1 MLHILS
7 RPARRLRAAL
17 AVALALACGP
27 ALALDPLLAIGQ
39 LHHDAWT
46 SKDGMPGDVWEMTQD
61 TGGFIWF
68 ATPSGLYRFD
78 GVRFEH
84 IRSLGGTPLLS
95 NVIATVRAFPDG
107 ALWIGY
113 RFAGLGV
120 FRDGRL
126 RHFAERDGIEP
137 GAVYSIVPDERGR
150 TWAAT
155 SHGLFMLD
163 GARWHKIGA
172 DWGLAGT
179 SEGLRRDPGGRLW
192 VNTEN
197 ALYYRDPGADRF
209 VPAGLTGQ
217 HFNVMA
223 DRDGHLWLWYL
234 DRVMRLPER
243 LATPP
248 RPRDWWMTSYSF
260 DAIFDR
266 DGNLWQAGCDGL
278 CRLGPD
284 ALARVDTWHQRTDP
298 SERAPSGLVSGDPMT
313 MFEDRE
319 GNVWVGTRRGVD
331 RFRRD
336 RVVSLGLPDGYS
348 YVALA
353 LDDAGRVWT
362 SAESIRRPRLWT
374 YGAAGLEEQPERDV
388 RTLATAADGAL
399 LVVRPGVIERRKGGT
414 TARIAYPD
422 SVPQAAMDGGVRIL
436 LDDGSGL
443 WAGFAYDSLYRYADG
458 RWHPAHDYGLPDTLP
473 ISMARGADGT
483 LWFGY
488 RDSTL
493 LALRDGKVRRFGG
506 ADGLDVGVV
515 GRIHDAGGVL
525 LAAGDKGLAMLSGS
539 RFLPVRLADPQAAA
553 GITGMLLRADGDLW
567 LNGSRGLV
575 RIPAARWRAFLRS
588 PAGTISGYD
597 LFDAV
602 DGYPGIAQFRSGQS
616 SLLETRDGRLWLAG
630 TDGAAWIDP
639 ARLPRNDLAPPVHIV
654 GVAAG
659 GRSLDAGARL
669 DLPAGTQDLQIAY
682 TAPSFT
688 MPERVRFR
696 YRLDGV
702 DDDWRDAG
710 TRRTAYYTRLGPG
723 RYRFV
728 VSAANEDGVWN
739 AQGAALDV
747 TVAPTFVQG
756 APFKVLCAAAFLFG
770 AWLLYRLRLR
780 RATRSLRRLL
790 QERAGERE
798 RIARTLHDTLM
809 QSVQALLMLFE
820 HARGRLPQDC
830 PDLPLLD
837 RTLEQARAALREG
850 RDELTALR
858 GAAAPAQDL
867 VGALVP
873 LGHILGEQFGVRFA
887 MRVDGQHH
895 ALCRDVAQEACFIAR
910 EALQNAFRHA
920 RANEVTLEVTYGEPA
935 FELAVRDDGRGITQ
949 AARPGHWG
957 LAGMRE
963 RAAAIGGRLDIGPAS
978 GAAGGGTLVALTVP
992 ASQAY
997 ERPARRPWWRRLA
1010 RGVAAGRS

>member
-1 MLHILS
+1 MFRSAIVFL
-7 RPARRLRAAL
+7 
-17 AVALALACGP
+17 LALLSGSAH
-27 ALALDPLLAIGQ
+27 ALDPTLSIAQ

-61 TGGFIWF
+61 RDGFMWF

-84 IRSLGGTPLLS
+84 IRSLGGVPLLS

-107 ALWIGY
+107 SLWIGY
-113 RFAGLGV
+113 RFNGLSVYRG
-120 FRDGRL
+120 GRL
-126 RHFAERDGIEP
+126 RHYAEADGLEP
-137 GAVYSIVPDERGR
+137 SIVYSVVADERGR

-155 SHGLFMLD
+155 GKGLFMLE
-163 GARWHKIGA
+163 GARWRKIGA

-179 SEGLRRDPGGRLW
+179 SEGVRRDPSGRLW

-197 ALYYRDPGADRF
+197 ALYYRDPGVDRF
-209 VPAGLTGQ
+209 VATGLAGQ
-217 HFNVMA
+217 HFNVIA
-223 DRDGHLWLWYL
+223 DRDGRLWLWYL
-234 DRVMRLPER
+234 DRMTRLPER

-266 DGNLWQAGCDGL
+266 DGNLWHAGCDGL
-278 CRLGPD
+278 CRLGPA
-284 ALARVDTWHQRTDP
+284 ALARVDTWRQRIDP
-298 SERAPSGLVSGDPMT
+298 RERAPSGLVTGAPMV

-319 GNVWVGTRRGVD
+319 GNIWLGTRGGVE
-331 RFRRD
+331 RFRRN
-336 RVVSLGLPDGYS
+336 RVVSLDLPPGYS
-348 YVALA
+348 NVTMA

-362 SAESIRRPRLWT
+362 GAESIRRLRLWT
-374 YGAAGLEEQPERDV
+374 YDAAGLAEQPERDV
-388 RTLATAADGAL
+388 RALATAADGAL
-399 LVVRPGVIERRKGGT
+399 LVARPGVIERRKAGAVT
-414 TARIAYPD
+414 RIPLPRD
-422 SVPQAAMDGGVRIL
+422 VPLEAMDAGVRTM

-443 WAGFAYDSLYRYADG
+443 WAGFSYNRTYRWAGG
-458 RWHPAHDYGLPDTLP
+458 RWHPAHEAGLPDTQA

-488 RDSTL
+488 RDSTVC
-493 LALRDGKVRRFGG
+493 ALRDGKARRYGA
-506 ADGLDVGVV
+506 ADGLDVGVIGSV
-515 GRIHDAGGVL
+515 ADAGGVV
-525 LAAGDKGLAMLSGS
+525 LAAGDKGLSMLSRG
-539 RFLPVRLADPQAAA
+539 RFVPVRLADPQALA

-575 RIPAARWRAFLRS
+575 RIPAAQWRAFLKA
-588 PAGTISGYD
+588 PAGTIATYD
-597 LFDAV
+597 LFDAT
-602 DGYPGIAQFRSGQS
+602 DGYPGIAQFRSGQP
-616 SLLETRDGRLWLAG
+616 SLLETPDGRLWLYG

-639 ARLPRNDLAPPVHIV
+639 ARLPRNRLAPPVHITSV
-654 GVAAG
+654 TAG
-659 GRSLDAGARL
+659 GRTLDATGGL
-669 DLPAGTQDLQIAY
+669 ILPAGTRDLQIAY

-696 YRLDGV
+696 YKLEGV

-710 TRRTAYYTRLGPG
+710 PRRTAYYTRLGPG
-723 RYRFV
+723 RYRFA

-739 AQGAALDV
+739 PTGAALDV
-747 TVAPTFVQG
+747 TIAPTFVQG
-756 APFKVLCAAAFLFG
+756 APFKALCAALLALA

-780 RATRSLRRLL
+780 RVTLQLRRLL

-820 HARGRLPQDC
+820 HARDRLPQDC
-830 PDLPLLD
+830 PDRPLID
-837 RTLEQARAALREG
+837 RTLEQARNALREG

-858 GAAAPAQDL
+858 GAAAPAEDL
-867 VGALVP
+867 VGAVVP
-873 LGHILGEQFGVRFA
+873 LGHILGEQFGVRFDV
-887 MRVDGQHH
+887 RVEGQRR
-895 ALCRDVAQEACFIAR
+895 ALCRDVAQETCFIAR

-920 RANEVTLEVTYGEPA
+920 RASEVVLEVAYGEQA
-935 FELAVRDDGRGITQ
+935 FELRVRDDGRGIRE

-963 RAAAIGGRLDIGPAS
+963 RAAAIGARLDIGP
-978 GAAGGGTLVALTVP
+978 GAERGTVVALTVP
-992 ASQAY
+992 AGQAY

-1010 RGVAAGRS
+1010 GGVPAGQP

>member
-1 MLHILS
+1 MFRSSIVLS
-7 RPARRLRAAL
+7 
-17 AVALALACGP
+17 LALLSGSAH
-27 ALALDPLLAIGQ
+27 ALDPALSIAQ

-61 TGGFIWF
+61 RDGFMWF

-84 IRSLGGTPLLS
+84 IRSLGGQPLPS

-113 RFAGLGV
+113 RFNGLSV
-120 FRDGRL
+120 YRDGRL
-126 RHFAERDGIEP
+126 RHYGEADGYEP
-137 GAVYSIVPDERGR
+137 GAVYSIVADERGR

-155 SHGLFMLD
+155 SKGLFMLD
-163 GARWHKIGA
+163 GARWRKIGA
-172 DWGLAGT
+172 DWGLAGR
-179 SEGLRRDPGGRLW
+179 SEGLRRDPNGRLW

-197 ALYYRDPGADRF
+197 ALFYRDPGVDRF
-209 VPAGLTGQ
+209 VPSGLTGQ
-217 HFNVMA
+217 HFNVMP
-223 DRDGHLWLWYL
+223 DRDGRLWLWYL
-234 DRVMRLPER
+234 DRVTRLPER

-248 RPRDWWMTSYSF
+248 KPRDWWTTSYSF

-266 DGNLWQAGCDGL
+266 DGNLWHAGVGL
-278 CRLGPD
+278 YRLSPD
-284 ALARVDTWHQRTDP
+284 ALARTDVWRPRTDP
-298 SERAPSGLVSGDPMT
+298 GEHAPASLVSGDAMT

-319 GNVWVGTRRGVD
+319 GNIWLGTRRGVD

-336 RVVSLGLPDGYS
+336 RVVSMGLPSGYS
-348 YVALA
+348 YAAIAV
-353 LDDAGRVWT
+353 DDAGRLWAR
-362 SAESIRRPRLWT
+362 AESTRQPRFWVD
-374 YGAAGLEEQPERDV
+374 GAAGPEEQPERDV
-388 RTLATAADGAL
+388 QGLATAPDGAL
-399 LVVRPGVIERRKGGT
+399 LLSRAGFIERRKDG
-414 TARIAYPD
+414 ARTRIPFPD
-422 SVPQAAMDGGVRIL
+422 GVPQAAMDAGVRTM
-436 LDDGSGL
+436 LDDGGSL
-443 WAGFAYDSLYRYADG
+443 WAGFAYDRLYRWTGG
-458 RWHPAHDYGLPDTLP
+458 RWHPARDYGVPDAEP
-473 ISMARGADGT
+473 ICMARGADGA

-488 RDSTL
+488 RDSTVV
-493 LALRDGKVRRFGG
+493 ALRDGKARRYGG

-515 GRIHDAGGVL
+515 GRVHDAGGVL
-525 LAAGDKGLAMLSGS
+525 LVAGDKGLSMLAGG
-539 RFLPVRLADPQAAA
+539 RFVPVRLADPQALA
-553 GITGMLLRADGDLW
+553 GITGMLLRAGGDLW

-575 RIPAARWRAFLRS
+575 RIPAAQWRAFLKA
-588 PAGTISGYD
+588 PAGTIASYD
-597 LFDAV
+597 LFDAT

-616 SLLETRDGRLWLAG
+616 SLVETPDGRLWLHG

-639 ARLPRNDLAPPVHIV
+639 DRLPRNPLAPPVHILSV
-654 GVAAG
+654 TAG
-659 GRSLDAGARL
+659 GRSVDAAGPL
-669 DLPAGTQDLQIAY
+669 TLPAGTQDLQIAY

-696 YRLDGV
+696 YKLEGV

-710 TRRTAYYTRLGPG
+710 ARRTAFYTRLGPG

-739 AQGAALDV
+739 PAGAALDV
-747 TVAPTFVQG
+747 TIAPTFVQST
-756 APFKVLCAAAFLFG
+756 PFKALCAALLALG

-780 RATRSLRRLL
+780 RATLQLRRML

-830 PDLPLLD
+830 PDLPLID
-837 RTLEQARAALREG
+837 RTLDQARSALREG

-858 GAAAPAQDL
+858 GAAAPAADL

-873 LGHILGEQFGVRFA
+873 LGHILGEQFGVRFDV
-887 MRVDGQHH
+887 RVDGQRRP
-895 ALCRDVAQEACFIAR
+895 LCRDVAQEACFIAR

-920 RANEVTLEVTYGEPA
+920 HANQVTLEVAYDEQA
-935 FELAVRDDGRGITQ
+935 FALRVRDDGRGIRE

-963 RAAAIGGRLDIGPAS
+963 RAAAIGAQLDIGP
-978 GAAGGGTLVALTVP
+978 GAAGGTLVALTVP
-992 ASQAY
+992 AGQAY
-997 ERPARRPWWRRLA
+997 ELPARPPWWRR
-1010 RGVAAGRS
+1010 RAGRVPAGQP